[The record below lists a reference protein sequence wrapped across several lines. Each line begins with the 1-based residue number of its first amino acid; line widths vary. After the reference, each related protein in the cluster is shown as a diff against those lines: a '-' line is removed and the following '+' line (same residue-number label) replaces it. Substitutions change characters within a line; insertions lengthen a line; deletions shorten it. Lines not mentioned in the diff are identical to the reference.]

1 MSLIDNLKG
10 GGAKPPQF
18 QAPQAPAIAKKLE
31 AAQVELAELE
41 RQRGDVALADV
52 LGEAGAS
59 ARLTTLNRQLADA
72 RANVETLTA
81 AHATAV
87 QRDDAAIRAQRAT
100 LQKTQINAVRQ
111 HLAARDKAAEKLSAA
126 IADAA
131 AAFHDLLDRSAKAQA
146 AWPVGMGECPAEAAL
161 TTNDVL
167 RNFVGHELHR
177 VSAAPGD
184 LPGEGRA
191 LLGSRLPSMNYQ
203 HQPEAIPP
211 LAERVRQASAHTIRE
226 LTGDKEPV

>member
-10 GGAKPPQF
+10 GGAKPPQYEGPK
-18 QAPQAPAIAKKLE
+18 APGIAKRLE
-31 AAQVELAELE
+31 TAQAELAELE
-41 RQRGDVALADV
+41 CQRGDVALADV

-59 ARLTTLNRQLADA
+59 ARLTTLNHQLADA
-72 RANVETLTA
+72 RASVETLTA

-87 QRDDAAIRAQRAT
+87 QRDEAAIRAQRAT

-126 IADAA
+126 IADAT

-146 AWPVGMGECPAEAAL
+146 AWPVGFGECPAEAAL

-167 RNFVGHELHR
+167 RNLVGFELHR
-177 VSAAPGD
+177 MSAASGD
-184 LPGEGRA
+184 LPGQGRA
-191 LLGSRLPSMNYQ
+191 LLGSRLPGMDFQ
-203 HQPEAIPP
+203 HRPEAIPP
-211 LAERVRQASAHTIRE
+211 LTEKVKAASAHIIRE